1 MQEPLRVVVVGAG
14 PAGIYTAEALVGQDT
29 WPVQVDILDRLPTP
43 FGLLR
48 YGVAPDHVKIKSI
61 DRSLQRVLDHDGV
74 RFFGNVE
81 CGLDVTA
88 EELRERYH
96 AVVYAFGAATD
107 RRLGIPGE
115 DLIGSISAR
124 EFVAWY
130 NGYPDEAMPESALTH
145 PGVAIIGL
153 GNVAL
158 DVARVLAKSVDELSH
173 TDMPD
178 AVLRALHTSV
188 VTDIHL
194 VGRGRP
200 VAAKFTTK
208 ELREFGEIEGLD
220 IVVDPDDLFLTT
232 DEEAV
237 VAADPTTARNLEVL
251 REWAQRPRIEGH
263 RRLHFHFGTR
273 PVEIVGED
281 ESGSPDR
288 IAHLRVEH
296 HIERPVPR
304 PEDHPETLDVA
315 LVLRA
320 IGYLGVPMDGV
331 PFDEARG
338 VVPTQASR
346 VLRSGEVSVGE
357 YAAGWISRGATGVIG
372 TNRADGK
379 AVAATIVED
388 AENLLARQT
397 SIADLADLLGER
409 VPELVTLEGWSA
421 IDEAERQLG
430 AQSGRARAKIAE
442 TDGLLAAAQAVDPD
456 LPC

>member
-1 MQEPLRVVVVGAG
+1 MHEPLRVVVVGAG

-29 WPVQVDILDRLPTP
+29 WPVRVDILDRLPTP

-61 DRSLQRVLDHDGV
+61 DRSLQRILDHDGV

-81 CGLDVTA
+81 CGRDVTA
-88 EELRERYH
+88 DELRERYH

-158 DVARVLAKSVDELSH
+158 DVARVLAKPVGELTH

-178 AVLRALHTSV
+178 AVLRALHTSI

-208 ELREFGEIEGLD
+208 ELREFGEVEGLD
-220 IVVDPDDLFLTT
+220 IVVDPDDLFLTPQ
-232 DEEAV
+232 EESV
-237 VAADPTTARNLEVL
+237 VAADPTAARNLDVL
-251 REWAQRPRIEGH
+251 REWAARPRVAGH

-273 PVEIVGED
+273 PVEIVADAGGD
-281 ESGSPDR
+281 PDR

-296 HIERPVPR
+296 HVERPVPR
-304 PEDHPETLDVA
+304 PEDQPETLDVA

-331 PFDEARG
+331 PFDDARG
-338 VVPTQASR
+338 VVPTDASR
-346 VLRSGEVSVGE
+346 VLRDGAVSVGE

-379 AVAATIVED
+379 AVAATIVAD
-388 AENLLARQT
+388 ADELLARTT
-397 SIADLADLLGER
+397 STADLADLLSER

-421 IDEAERQLG
+421 IDTAERELG
-430 AQSGRARAKIAE
+430 AQTGRARAKIAE
-442 TDGLLAAAQAVDPD
+442 TDGLLAAAQAADNAP
-456 LPC
+456 PS